1 MQILTRIGL
10 VLTWFVGLALV
21 FAAINKNDPYLLS
34 LRGAGNAVIVVASLL
49 VVALLVRRR
58 IWTYGGLAGRL
69 LVLLWVLPSVSML
82 CAETSFEVRKW
93 RVLNTD
99 VARAKLLGRHF
110 VVGYSS
116 FDEVARLVDE
126 GLISGIYIT
135 KHNAARADGSAEALR
150 SEIAA
155 LQGRRRA
162 AGLPPLTVAA
172 DQEGGIVSHLSP
184 PLRALPSLSTLAE
197 LPSDVRVRK
206 AEEFGR
212 THGRELAALGVNQN
226 FAPVLDL
233 RPEVRRNLFDFNTLI
248 GQRAIASDPA
258 VVSEIALAYVRGLE
272 ASGVAATV
280 KHFPGLGRLRTDTHH
295 FRADLDIPPEVL
307 EASDWRPFKD
317 VLAGSKAQL
326 MIGHVNLTAIDPDR
340 PASHSRRVVD
350 GLIRKQWNYQGV
362 IITDDLV
369 MGAIYG
375 HDVCGAVVE
384 ALNAGVDLLLVAY
397 DGAQFY
403 RVFACAS
410 DAAAAGKLDLAT
422 LHDSDM
428 RLERSAD
435 ASQES
440 IVESIVESIARRL
453 AAQRARE

>member
-1 MQILTRIGL
+1 MQIPKRIGIIL
-10 VLTWFVGLALV
+10 AWFIGLALI
-21 FAAINKNDPYLLS
+21 FAAVNKNDPYLIW

-49 VVALLVRRR
+49 AVALMIRRGT
-58 IWTYGGLAGRL
+58 WTTGGLPGRL
-69 LVLLWVLPSVSML
+69 LLLLWVLPSVSML

-116 FDEVARLVDE
+116 FDEVARLADK
-126 GLISGIYIT
+126 GLIAGVYIT
-135 KHNAARADGSAEALR
+135 KHNVAGAGGSADALR

-155 LQGRRRA
+155 LQEHRRA
-162 AGLPPLTVAA
+162 AGLSPLTVAA

-184 PLRALPSLSTLAE
+184 PLTALPALSTLAG
-197 LPSDVRVRK
+197 LPSEVRARK
-206 AEEFGR
+206 AEAFGR
-212 THGRELAALGVNQN
+212 THGRELASLGVNQN

-233 RPEVRRNLFDFNTLI
+233 RPDAGRNPFDFNTLI

-258 VVSEIALAYVRGLE
+258 VVSEIALAYVHGLE

-295 FRADLDIPPEVL
+295 FRADLETPLAVL
-307 EASDWRPFKD
+307 EASDWRPFRD

-375 HDVCGAVVE
+375 HDVCTAVVE

-422 LHDSDM
+422 LRESEA
-428 RLERSAD
+428 RLD
-435 ASQES
+435 AQRG
-440 IVESIVESIARRL
+440 SIAPHV

>member
-1 MQILTRIGL
+1 MQILKRIGIIL
-10 VLTWFVGLALV
+10 VWLVGLALI
-21 FAAINKNDPYLLS
+21 FAALNKNDPYLIW
-34 LRGAGNAVIVVASLL
+34 LRGAGNAVIVTASLL
-49 VVALLVRRR
+49 AVALMIRRGA
-58 IWTYGGLAGRL
+58 WTTGGLPGRL
-69 LVLLWVLPSVSML
+69 LLLLWVLPSVSML
-82 CAETSFEVRKW
+82 CAETSFEARKW
-93 RVLNTD
+93 RVLNTE

-116 FDEVARLVDE
+116 FDEVARLADR
-126 GLISGIYIT
+126 GLIAGVYIT
-135 KHNAARADGSAEALR
+135 KHNVAGAGGSADALR

-155 LQGRRRA
+155 LQEHRRA
-162 AGLPPLTVAA
+162 AGLWPLTVAA

-184 PLRALPSLSTLAE
+184 PLTALPALSTLAG
-197 LPSDVRVRK
+197 LPSEVRARK
-206 AEEFGR
+206 AEAFGR

-233 RPEVRRNLFDFNTLI
+233 RPDAGRNPFDFNTLI
-248 GQRAIASDPA
+248 GQRAIASDPV
-258 VVSEIALAYVRGLE
+258 VVSEIALAYVHGLE

-295 FRADLDIPPEVL
+295 FRADLETPLAVL
-307 EASDWRPFKD
+307 EASDWRPFRD

-375 HDVCGAVVE
+375 HDVCTAVVE

-422 LHDSDM
+422 LRESEA
-428 RLERSAD
+428 RLEAQRG
-435 ASQES
+435 S
-440 IVESIVESIARRL
+440 ISPQL